1 MQYKT
6 DSTRK
11 INNFGMILYAFLGL
25 FGKRDETLFLI
36 PMKLILL
43 LTFKYGIIQLQCHIL

>member
-6 DSTRK
+6 DSARK

-43 LTFKYGIIQLQCHIL
+43 LTFKYGIIQSQCHIL